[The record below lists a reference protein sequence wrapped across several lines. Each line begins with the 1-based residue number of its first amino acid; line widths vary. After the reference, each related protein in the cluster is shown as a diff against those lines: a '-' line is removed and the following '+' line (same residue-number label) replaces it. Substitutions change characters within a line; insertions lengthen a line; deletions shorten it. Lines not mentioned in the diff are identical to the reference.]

1 VVLPSGKAFIQV
13 KPQLALVKKG
23 FLLTKNKLLSILK
36 KIKMPQ
42 LDTVTFMSQYF
53 WFMLVFL
60 LIYFRV
66 VIYYLP
72 SIARTLKI
80 RHKIK
85 NKDQAEINNIG
96 KITTD
101 VNDGIESVMKKT
113 LVVVNTGI
121 AEIKEGSEKALD
133 SAYKQVNKE
142 ASVSLAN
149 SLYIKSLINLHIKN
163 YILSNAVNAIA
174 KK

>member
-1 VVLPSGKAFIQV
+1 
-13 KPQLALVKKG
+13 
-23 FLLTKNKLLSILK
+23 
-36 KIKMPQ
+36 MPQ

-80 RHKIK
+80 RYKIK
-85 NKDQAEINNIG
+85 NKDQAEISNIG
-96 KITTD
+96 KVTTE
-101 VNDGIESVMKKT
+101 VNDSIESVMKKT
-113 LVVVNTGI
+113 LTIVNTGI
-121 AEIKEGSEKALD
+121 SEIKEGSEKALD
-133 SAYKQVNKE
+133 SAIKQVNQE
-142 ASVSLAN
+142 SNVSSAN
-149 SLYIKSLINLHIKN
+149 TLYIKSLVNLHIKN
-163 YILSNAVNAIA
+163 YMLSNIVNTVT